1 MARSATQQPTALW
14 LFVLL
19 VVLVSSPSITLA
31 TGDAVVKDLAFRR
44 AAERHD
50 GGGRATEPPQ
60 PMQLSVLVETV
71 DGRVVSVS
79 SQRERERERERERSK
94 TSEPPPECEA
104 GKGAR
109 ERSGVRF
116 PRESMPSEED
126 LRPSHA
132 PTPLLDRVLRN

>member
-79 SQRERERERERERSK
+79 SQRERERERERSK
-94 TSEPPPECEA
+94 TSDPPPEREA
-104 GKGAR
+104 GNGAR

-132 PTPLLDRVLRN
+132 PTPLLDRALRN

>member
-31 TGDAVVKDLAFRR
+31 TGDAVVKDLDFRR

-71 DGRVVSVS
+71 
-79 SQRERERERERERSK
+79 
-94 TSEPPPECEA
+94 
-104 GKGAR
+104 
-109 ERSGVRF
+109 
-116 PRESMPSEED
+116 
-126 LRPSHA
+126 
-132 PTPLLDRVLRN
+132 

>member
-1 MARSATQQPTALW
+1 M
-14 LFVLL
+14 
-19 VVLVSSPSITLA
+19 SSPSITLA

-50 GGGRATEPPQ
+50 GGGGRATEPPQ
-60 PMQLSVLVETV
+60 PMQLSILVETV
-71 DGRVVSVS
+71 DGRVVSG
-79 SQRERERERERERSK
+79 ERERSK
-94 TSEPPPECEA
+94 TSDPPPEREA
-104 GKGAR
+104 GNGAR

>member
-50 GGGRATEPPQ
+50 GGGRETEPPQ

-79 SQRERERERERERSK
+79 SQREREREREKQNER
-94 TSEPPPECEA
+94 PPPEREA
-104 GKGAR
+104 GNGAR

>member
-50 GGGRATEPPQ
+50 GGGGRATEPPQ
-60 PMQLSVLVETV
+60 PMQLSILVETV
-71 DGRVVSVS
+71 DGRVV
-79 SQRERERERERERSK
+79 RERERSK
-94 TSEPPPECEA
+94 TSDPPPEREA
-104 GKGAR
+104 GNGAR